1 MNGGPKATVGPK
13 PPQIDFVKPADSTK
27 DFSVGSSE
35 PSATELEFGLW
46 DHLITPGGSVQAGVD
61 EDKNFV
67 GADSRRFYIRVRD
80 DSAKGRGFVE
90 ADWWTAF
97 TSSPARTPGTVQDD
111 PKSVLTLF
119 EVAGSPGVFTSRGL
133 TLVCDDGDRRIKTN
147 SGISSS
153 DPKLG
158 SQAGLRDDTQSNYR
172 IRRCGM
178 FSFVVASYSPKTSKA
193 KSVTAIVSVFSKS
206 TRRLLP
212 VQVYVVRESKGGAA
226 SIAPADL
233 FANDL
238 PATRETYERIGIWL
252 WTAVSAADDANS
264 AVEKVTAPPPSL
276 SYKLC
281 VVDPPPGVN
290 PAKLDKAMV
299 GALGRAFPAI
309 DPNTL
314 RLFFVKDF
322 NFTDLSFKPLGRSFG
337 ITPDPAP
344 AAGCTATVDPPDTA
358 GICVVRLDRG
368 DNYTAAHELGHLLT
382 DKSKV
387 RKGKLHPTDLLDTCI
402 DEDHY
407 REASAVTLRVNMNLM
422 NGNGPWKPP
431 QAFADP
437 KRIWNNFDDDMV
449 NQLVKIPS
457 SRFLR

>member
-1 MNGGPKATVGPK
+1 MNGGPKATVGPQ

-119 EVAGSPGVFTSRGL
+119 EVA
-133 TLVCDDGDRRIKTN
+133 
-147 SGISSS
+147 
-153 DPKLG
+153 G

-322 NFTDLSFKPLGRSFG
+322 NFTDLSCKPLGRSFG